1 MLLRSNRTKFRRNI
15 IVTAVIVAVVRT
27 YLGGFT
33 ATSLWRQP
41 ARIGIVMLVATV
53 ALLAALGL
61 RWVAGLFF
69 QRPWYASLPAM
80 LLLAVA
86 LKSIVRIVAFT
97 YQSACER
104 LELPQVV
111 AKDQL
116 GLLTI
121 ALTLMWVVLLDSPNG
136 PRSVSF
142 TRRGRSALPAIRSRG
157 TRDTITPGID
167 RLAGGPNRSR
177 KDHCLWSRIP

>member
-1 MLLRSNRTKFRRNI
+1 MLLRPNRTKSRRNI
-15 IVTAVIVAVVRT
+15 IVTAAIVAVVRAH
-27 YLGGFT
+27 LGGFT

-41 ARIGIVMLVATV
+41 ARIGVVMLVATV
-53 ALLAALGL
+53 TLLAALGL
-61 RWVAGLFF
+61 RWVAGQFF

-97 YQSACER
+97 CQSACER

-111 AKDQL
+111 AKGQL

-121 ALTLMWVVLLDSPNG
+121 ALTLMWVVLLDRPKRLKSLT
-136 PRSVSF
+136 F
-142 TRRGRSALPAIRSRG
+142 KRRGRSVLPSLRSLGIRRTMRHGYVGPRTNDRSRM
-157 TRDTITPGID
+157 REEY
-167 RLAGGPNRSR
+167 RL
-177 KDHCLWSRIP
+177 